1 MNKARRKVLDELYQK
16 IDEIRS
22 DLQMIMD
29 EEQEAF
35 DNLPE
40 SLQNGEKGN
49 MMQSAIDQMSEA
61 DEALQTAIDCIMTA
75 QE

>member
-1 MNKARRKVLDELYQK
+1 MNKARRKALGELSEK

-22 DLQMIMD
+22 DLQMLMD
-29 EEQEAF
+29 SEQEAF

-40 SLQNGEKGN
+40 SLQNGEKGDA
-49 MMQSAIDQMSEA
+49 MQSAIDQMSEA